1 VSDRELE
8 LGGGVTLGI
17 SSGRGGVF
25 LELEGGAKSQPIMFD
40 VTATADEHGGPT
52 GEVRLDA
59 LNLST
64 GATTRF
70 RLDAKAQRFLI
81 SQLEQSLTIQTWIS
95 SRRPASA
102 SRSWFSRLLG
112 WVH

>member
-1 VSDRELE
+1 VTEHELE

-17 SSGRGGVF
+17 SSGRGGAF
-25 LELEGGAKSQPIMFD
+25 LELEGGARRQAILFD
-40 VTATADEHGGPT
+40 VTATADEHGQAT
-52 GEVRLDA
+52 GSVTLDA

-64 GATTRF
+64 GETTRF
-70 RLDAKAQRFLI
+70 ALDARAQRFLI

-102 SRSWFSRLLG
+102 SRSWFSRLFG